1 MFTNIKH
8 SFFTVGT
15 TSLLSFGT
23 LTIANPSYAVTLD
36 LTTWNTIGD
45 AALNSSTQGTINS
58 GTEPTV
64 TTGGG
69 SGSLEQFLTIP
80 SNSIVDAIP
89 NAVFG
94 SAIKKTY
101 AVNSGD
107 VFSFNYTFST
117 PDSDV
122 AFMTINNII
131 ATLTA
136 SSPFSYSFTS
146 AGNYNIGIGVVDV
159 NDSIGQ
165 STLIVTNANIQ
176 AGTESVPEPTT
187 MLGLFTG
194 LGFGAAMKRRFRK

>member
-15 TSLLSFGT
+15 GSLLSLGT

-36 LTTWNTIGD
+36 LTTWNKIGD
-45 AALNSSTQGTINS
+45 ATLNSPTQATINS

-64 TTGGG
+64 NTGGG
-69 SGSLEQFLTIP
+69 SGSLEEFLSIP
-80 SNSIVDAIP
+80 NNAIVDAIP

-94 SAIKKTY
+94 SAIQKTY

-107 VFSFNYTFST
+107 VFSFNYTFS
-117 PDSDV
+117 PSDSDV
-122 AFMTINNII
+122 AFVTINNII
-131 ATLTA
+131 TTLTA
-136 SSPFSYSFTS
+136 SSPFSYSFTN

-159 NDSIGQ
+159 NDSIGP
-165 STLIVTNANIQ
+165 STLTVTNADLQ
-176 AGTESVPEPTT
+176 SVPEPTT
-187 MLGLFTG
+187 MLGLLTG